1 MGSNL
6 CKLTLVYPPKS
17 EDALINFLLDRE
29 PAIPGFTT
37 WHGAGHGLGFDSASV
52 GERVEGRVARRLLV
66 VLMNEELAERLIE
79 DIRSALPLPHLIYW
93 TEPVNSAGRLI

>member
-17 EDALINFLLDRE
+17 EDALVNFLLDRE

-37 WHGAGHGLGFDSASV
+37 WHGAGHGLGFDSASIA
-52 GERVEGRVARRLLV
+52 ERVEGQVARRLLI
-66 VLMNEELAERLIE
+66 VLLDPSQADTLIE
-79 DIRSALPLPHLIYW
+79 DIRSALPIPHLMYW
-93 TEPVNSAGRLI
+93 IEPVSSAGRLI